1 MDDAERILS
10 EAIESQALSR
20 TVADP
25 DAVARVVGMIRRQRD
40 AQASDLVRSEIRR
53 ERARTHALRTTVAAG
68 AGDADSCPAQAA

>member
-10 EAIESQALSR
+10 EAMEAQGLSR

-25 DAVARVVGMIRRQRD
+25 DAVARISGMIRRQRD

-53 ERARTHALRTTVAAG
+53 GIARAYAVRAVVTAAVG
-68 AGDADSCPAQAA
+68 VVDSCPAQAA